1 MPRERAAFVLVVH
14 GENENRQFGKLPDY
28 LFGQLDTVRVGQAN
42 IDNDRVGPR
51 LPNHGQTLGGS
62 AGLAAD
68 QKFVREIEQPLQSL
82 SQEQVIVDNDDAFS
96 LGFRFH
102 ICPILRRSGRLLSD
116 PLHGVT
122 RHLPGIGKIQL
133 FLNVGTMCFHRFR
146 AQMKFRGDIA
156 HFMSFADQFQDL
168 QLTVA

>member
-28 LFGQLDTVRVGQAN
+28 LLGQLDTIRVGQAN

-62 AGLAAD
+62 TGLAAD

-122 RHLPGIGKIQL
+122 RHLPGVSKIQL
-133 FLNVGTMCFHRFR
+133 FFNVGTMCFHRLR